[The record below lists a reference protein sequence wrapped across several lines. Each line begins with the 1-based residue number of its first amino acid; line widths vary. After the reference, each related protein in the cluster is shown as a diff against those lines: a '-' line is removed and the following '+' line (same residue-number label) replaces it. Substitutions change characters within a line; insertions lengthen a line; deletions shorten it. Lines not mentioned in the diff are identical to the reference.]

1 MNQTEQKIYDNYRR
15 AVERVEH
22 AAVNANRDPDSVTIV
37 GVTKYVEPELAKTL
51 FQAGC
56 HHLGESR
63 PQVLL
68 EKQQALSDLPIHW
81 HMIGHLQR
89 NKVKRVIPD
98 LEMVHSLDSIRL
110 AETIDN
116 VASQLSQRVPVLL
129 EVNISGDDAKHGFHP
144 DELSE
149 RAAELQPFKNLEV
162 RGLMG
167 MAGLSA
173 DDSSIRS
180 QFQCLRALRDSINE
194 ATHLEWELS
203 ELSMGMSGDFELAI
217 AEGATLVRIGS
228 MLFDGVL

>member
-1 MNQTEQKIYDNYRR
+1 
-15 AVERVEH
+15 
-22 AAVNANRDPDSVTIV
+22 
-37 GVTKYVEPELAKTL
+37 
-51 FQAGC
+51 
-56 HHLGESR
+56 
-63 PQVLL
+63 
-68 EKQQALSDLPIHW
+68 
-81 HMIGHLQR
+81 MIGHLQR

-129 EVNISGDDAKHGFHP
+129 EVNISGDVAKHGFHP

-149 RAAELQPFKNLEV
+149 RAAEMQQFKNLEV